1 MALALLALLCAAV
14 RGDGDPPDPVYLPA
28 DLEVLGV
35 PEHYRLQRAD
45 QDLPANASLS
55 ARTETFLLLRRGDT
69 TQSFG
74 STTEPLVQATYS
86 PFSTRQE
93 VPTETPPGAE
103 AWAIRAVSLE
113 SAVSPAEPFA
123 RVLFHLQGPDW
134 LPGQQDHLEK
144 QDHLRKQDHTRE
156 QVHLGQQD
164 HLEQQDH
171 LGKQDHPRVQ
181 DHPRDWDHLGQQ
193 DHLGKQDHPGDQ
205 DHPRQ
210 QDHLRKQEHPKDWD
224 HLGQQ
229 NHLGKQDHPRD
240 RDHRKDQDHPEQQ
253 DHLGKPDHSREW
265 DHLEEQDHSRQ
276 HDHPREQDLPC
287 VTLHVHHRGRVV
299 RGTCRLQAPLGT
311 CVVELEIPPRWF
323 STPSPAPRSRA
334 AEPPEQA
341 ELHYSVVGPRACDHA
356 GIRDGSRDE
365 ETPPR
370 SLGTLELRAAEPA
383 RRQEVQLDEKVLLR
397 VPDTTLRPGQ
407 RFTATVA
414 LRHNFTAEQLT
425 LRIKAKKGLQ
435 VVGVRPASPNA
446 WTTQL
451 ERSRGPK
458 HSTAVVTCRR
468 TGDAPSGTRALLHA
482 EVLVEDG
489 PGPPARPL
497 SWQLEYPGQDPD
509 SQKDKLLWEIH
520 VSQRD
525 VRALVPLVQELEILN
540 TAPLTGVPRVVLVKL
555 VAVEAGGNVVEL
567 SEAPS
572 CESADKQVLQ
582 VSEGCDAVFV
592 GGKESRGARGARVDF
607 WWRRLRAALSF
618 TVWAPLL
625 PLRVQLGDTTLE
637 QVRGWRLPGGP
648 ESAEAEEPGEE
659 GERRAR
665 GCRPQ
670 YQRTALRV
678 LAHFVAHPLDGGR
691 HLAYLPGP
699 EWLLD
704 VTHLVAGRTRV
715 QDPRVASLEG
725 GTVVV
730 GQEPGVTSVEVRS
743 PLSDSI
749 LGEQMLVV
757 SEEKVTVTELRA
769 QVVSGLALTLR
780 PEPGHPGVVTATTQ
794 GTATLRVPKQEAT
807 VSVWL
812 SFSDHTLAPLEL
824 YGWQDAALTV
834 TSLDPSVATV
844 GGSPGVLGAR
854 PWVVAEGPGR
864 GDLLQLSLLPPDAC
878 RRGRHRATALATS
891 TAWLEV
897 GSGWRTPT
905 PGSPRPRGSGPRPSG
920 GGPRSSSPFP
930 RAEGAMSGEAVTA
943 ASEPRRRDPAGV
955 GPASTKLHGLGS
967 SSEEEEEE
975 EGYGHNRTGGEE
987 EEEEDEMVK
996 APQRVTDLEI
1006 GMYVLLGVFC
1016 LAIFIFLVNCIFFV
1030 LRYQQKELPDTAAGP
1045 AAPQPHN
1052 WVWLGTNQEELSRQ
1066 LDRRQPEP
1074 PIPEA
1079 GGETGRCCCGVPP
1092 GTAPTTEAGGS
1103 PGTPTPGAP
1112 LLRKEGATPGG
1123 GRRKRVE
1130 FVTFAPARVPE
1141 EPPQPAPNVQ
1151 SILVAS
1157 EDDIRWVCEDMGLRD
1172 PEEIR
1177 SYMERI
1183 RGSS

>member
-1 MALALLALLCAAV
+1 MAPAPAPAPGSRLALLAAALLCASA

-35 PEHYRLQRAD
+35 PEYYRLQRAD
-45 QDLPANASLS
+45 QDLPANASLH
-55 ARTETFLLLRRGDT
+55 ARTETFLLLRH
-69 TQSFG
+69 G
-74 STTEPLVQATYS
+74 SAMQPLVQATYS

-93 VPTETPPGAE
+93 VPTESPPGRDNSA

-113 SAVSPAEPFA
+113 NAVSPAEPFA

-134 LPGQQDHLEK
+134 LPGQRDHPGE
-144 QDHLRKQDHTRE
+144 R
-156 QVHLGQQD
+156 
-164 HLEQQDH
+164 
-171 LGKQDHPRVQ
+171 DHPRQ
-181 DHPRDWDHLGQQ
+181 RDHSMER
-193 DHLGKQDHPGDQ
+193 DHPGD
-205 DHPRQ
+205 
-210 QDHLRKQEHPKDWD
+210 
-224 HLGQQ
+224 
-229 NHLGKQDHPRD
+229 
-240 RDHRKDQDHPEQQ
+240 
-253 DHLGKPDHSREW
+253 
-265 DHLEEQDHSRQ
+265 
-276 HDHPREQDLPC
+276 LPC
-287 VTLHVHHRGRVV
+287 VALHAQHRGRVA
-299 RGTCRLQAPLGT
+299 RGTCRMQAPLGV

-323 STPSPAPRSRA
+323 SPASPAPRSRRRA
-334 AEPPEQA
+334 AEPPGRPEPPELA
-341 ELHYSVVGPRACDHA
+341 ELHYGVAGPGECGRGGGRERGRGGEA
-356 GIRDGSRDE
+356 
-365 ETPPR
+365 PWY
-370 SLGTLELRAAEPA
+370 LGTLELRAAEPA
-383 RRQEVQLDEKVLLR
+383 RRQEVRLDDKVLLR
-397 VPDTTLRPGQ
+397 VPDATLRPGQ
-407 RFTATVA
+407 HFTATLA
-414 LRHNFTAEQLT
+414 LRHNFTADQLT

-435 VVGVRPASPNA
+435 VMAARPGSPTA
-446 WTTQL
+446 WTAQL

-468 TGDAPSGTRALLHA
+468 SGDARGGWRAADSATFLHLDLAVENGTGGLA
-482 EVLVEDG
+482 
-489 PGPPARPL
+489 PARPL
-497 SWQLEYPGQDPD
+497 TWQVEYPGQDPEA
-509 SQKDKLLWEIH
+509 QKDKLVWEIQ
-520 VSQRD
+520 VSERD

-540 TAPLTGVPRVVLVKL
+540 TAPLTGVPRAVPVKL
-555 VAVEAGGNVVEL
+555 VMVEAGGGVTEL
-567 SEAPS
+567 TEPPG

-582 VSEGCDAVFV
+582 VSDACDAVFV

-607 WWRRLRAALSF
+607 WSRRLHASLRF

-625 PLRVQLGDTTLE
+625 PLRVQLGDTALE

-648 ESAEAEEPGEE
+648 ESAPAEVEEPGEE
-659 GERRAR
+659 AERRAR

-670 YQRTALRV
+670 YQRTAVRV
-678 LAHFVAHPLDGGR
+678 LAHFVAHPLDGGH

-704 VTHLVAGRTRV
+704 VTHLVASRTRV

-730 GQEPGVTSVEVRS
+730 GREPGVTSVEVRS

-749 LGEQMLVV
+749 LGEQMLAV

-769 QVVSGLALTLR
+769 RLVSGLSLTLR
-780 PEPGHPGVVTATTQ
+780 AEPGHPAVLTATAQ
-794 GTATLRVPKQEAT
+794 GTATLRAPKQEAML
-807 VSVWL
+807 SVWL
-812 SFSDHTLAPLEL
+812 SFSDRTLAPLEL

-834 TSLDPSVATV
+834 TSLDPAVATV
-844 GGSPGVLGAR
+844 GGSPGVPAAR

-864 GDLLQLSLLPPDAC
+864 GALLQLNLHPSDAC
-878 RRGRHRATALATS
+878 RRGRHRAAALATG

-897 GSGWRTPT
+897 GDGRRAPT
-905 PGSPRPRGSGPRPSG
+905 PGSPQPRGGRPRPS
-920 GGPRSSSPFP
+920 SPFS

-943 ASEPRRRDPAGV
+943 AGEPRRRDPAGV
-955 GPASTKLHGLGS
+955 GPASTKLQGLGS
-967 SSEEEEEE
+967 SSEEEE
-975 EGYGHNRTGGEE
+975 GYGHNRAGGEEEE

-996 APQRVTDLEI
+996 APERVTDLEI

-1030 LRYQQKELPDTAAGP
+1030 LRYQQKELPDAGAAP
-1045 AAPQPHN
+1045 SAPQPHN
-1052 WVWLGTNQEELSRQ
+1052 WVWLGTDQEELSRQ

-1074 PIPEA
+1074 PAPEA
-1079 GGETGRCCCGVPP
+1079 GTEAGRCCCGVPP
-1092 GTAPTTEAGGS
+1092 GTAPSSETGGP

-1112 LLRKEGATPGG
+1112 LPRKERGTPGG

-1130 FVTFAPARVPE
+1130 FVTFAPPRDPE

-1172 PEEIR
+1172 PEELR